1 MYPLV
6 LFIICYLIIVPRTSV
21 TTLNLSSLG
30 VQRFNS
36 HYLSVSFGEPI
47 HEGMGP
53 HQVLLVIGNRSKI

>member
-1 MYPLV
+1 MYPLI
-6 LFIICYLIIVPRTSV
+6 LFIICYLSTWNIGHNFKF
-21 TTLNLSSLG
+21 LSLG